1 MSKPRF
7 LDYEELQRMRDQG
20 MSWRAIAESLHWNPA
35 SLRDRLARDGWYEQS
50 GSTKP
55 ASSPAP
61 HTTTPKK
68 KATIK
73 EQVYGWLKTGIEP
86 ETAAQALGKT
96 LPALA
101 MVCRCDL
108 AELKTKARAE
118 AAIEVAG
125 AIYQRALDGDRVAIN
140 QWRRSLA

>member
-1 MSKPRF
+1 MSRPRY

-20 MSWRAIAESLHWNPA
+20 MSWRAIAETLHWNPA
-35 SLRDRLARDGWYEQS
+35 ALRDRLARDDWHE
-50 GSTKP
+50 KP
-55 ASSPAP
+55 GDMMTAPAAAP
-61 HTTTPKK
+61 KAAPPKK
-68 KATIK
+68 PSLK
-73 EQVYGWLKTGIEP
+73 EQVYSWLKTGIEP

-108 AELKTKARAE
+108 SELKTKARAE